1 MRMNDINE
9 TRLLEIQQ
17 RKEVNRIIVMKVE
30 EILRM
35 PEDSRVGWGGS
46 KADLLE
52 MLQIAYTY
60 GGLTAADGSML
71 TLQSMVRRSFTLFHL
86 TVMKNVSAH
95 ARRAMDRK
103 GRRVASVAC
112 RVRNVMHDEG
122 KMRDM
127 WREMI
132 HTDIH

>member
-60 GGLTAADGSML
+60 GGLTAEDGSML